1 MARIIAV
8 ANQKGGTGKTTT
20 TLNIGVALAERGKTV
35 ALIDLDPQGSLT
47 HALGVDPEGLQRTIY
62 NVLIS
67 PEIPLRDAL
76 VRARQ
81 NLLLVPANIDLAG
94 AEFELPVNPNWQQ
107 VLKRKLTLQ
116 DRDLILI
123 DCPTS
128 LGVLTVNA
136 LVAAQEVLIP
146 AECSFLVFRGLRGL
160 LRTIDAIRKA
170 FNPELNA
177 VGILP
182 VKLVRTRHAR
192 EALEGM
198 RHTYGSLVSEII
210 IPQRVKVADALV
222 GGQAVVEFAP
232 KSDIAEAY
240 RQIAEVLDHGQEDI
254 RN

>member
-35 ALIDLDPQGSLT
+35 TLIDLDPQASLT
-47 HALGVDPEGLQRTIY
+47 YALGADPENLQRTIY
-62 NVLIS
+62 DVLIS
-67 PEIPLRDAL
+67 PEVPLRDAVL
-76 VRARQ
+76 RTRQ
-81 NLLLVPANIDLAG
+81 NLSLVPANIDLAG
-94 AEFELPVNPNWQQ
+94 AEFELPANPDWQQ
-107 VLKRKLTLQ
+107 MLKGKLAPA
-116 DRDLILI
+116 DGDFILI

-146 AECSFLVFRGLRGL
+146 AECSFLVFRGLKGL
-160 LRTIDAIRKA
+160 LKTISAIQQA
-170 FNPELNA
+170 FNPGLGA

-182 VKLVRTRHAR
+182 VRVVRTRHAR

-198 RHTYGSLVSEII
+198 RRVYGSLVSEVI

-222 GGQAVVEFAP
+222 GKQAVLEFAP
-232 KSDIAEAY
+232 SSDIAEAY
-240 RQIAEVLDHGQEDI
+240 REITEEIDHG
-254 RN
+254 